1 MILIVPVF
9 MKGYLSN
16 FMKKRPLS
24 RILFFL
30 LLLLFLV
37 LFAFLGIRTFYHA
50 AYTPETCTETV
61 EELSNP
67 YIGFYHMYGYVPG
80 SDTLSNL
87 PPMIILIWKK
97 RRVLSCWN

>member
-1 MILIVPVF
+1 
-9 MKGYLSN
+9 
-16 FMKKRPLS
+16 MKKRPLS
-24 RILFFL
+24 RILFFP

-80 SDTLSNL
+80 SGTLSHL
-87 PPMIILIWKK
+87 PSDDNSDSEEAPGRNMEL
-97 RRVLSCWN
+97 R